1 VDTKDRYAI
10 SYRAVQNAGGKMSI
24 RNVVAFVMLTM
35 ALVCGCRSIPE
46 DGVAYPAGGGELTN
60 SVTGE
65 VIDVGPK

>member
-1 VDTKDRYAI
+1 
-10 SYRAVQNAGGKMSI
+10 MSI